1 MARRVY
7 FYIVLLACF
16 TTAPNLFSQ
25 PYPLSGVNGWSLGSV
40 YPLPDTLNTG
50 MQIVP
55 YEPGS
60 NDTVQVFHMAG
71 NTGIDARKDTTYIDS
86 DFSWN
91 RLEMSR
97 TQFCDPDAIK
107 FNFIFNEWI
116 ELESVFIEIGIAH
129 TNGSISGAGRTVELR
144 HGWQTITF
152 GLGESVPRSFVNR
165 MGLSFYLFTS
175 DFKYIRV
182 SVALDSLVFIYNSGA
197 DTLVDDFGD
206 YIPFP
211 DVTDVVKPLPEIP
224 SAYIL
229 HQNHPNPFNPVTKI
243 RYEIPELSPVNLS
256 VYNSLGQ
263 KVKTLVNVQQ
273 PSGIYE
279 ATFNA
284 ASLCS
289 GIYIYVLETE
299 KYVLKRKMILLK

>member
-1 MARRVY
+1 
-7 FYIVLLACF
+7 
-16 TTAPNLFSQ
+16 
-25 PYPLSGVNGWSLGSV
+25 
-40 YPLPDTLNTG
+40 
-50 MQIVP
+50 MQIIP
-55 YEPGS
+55 YGPGS
-60 NDTVQVFHMAG
+60 DDTVQVFYMAG
-71 NTGIDARKDTTYIDS
+71 NTGIDAWKDTTYIDS
-86 DFSWN
+86 HFSWN

-97 TQFCDPDAIK
+97 TQFSDPRAIR
-107 FNFIFNEWI
+107 FNFMFNEWI
-116 ELESVFIEIGIAH
+116 EVESVLMGIGITH
-129 TNGSISGAGRTVELR
+129 INGSVSGAGRTVELR

-152 GLGESVPRSFVNR
+152 GLGESFPRSLVNHT
-165 MGLSFYLFTS
+165 GLSFYLFTS
-175 DFKYIRV
+175 DLKYIRMSV
-182 SVALDSLVFIYNSGA
+182 SLDSLVFIYNSGS

-229 HQNHPNPFNPVTKI
+229 HQNYPNPFNPETKI
-243 RYEIPELSPVNLS
+243 RYEIPELSQVNLS

-263 KVKTLVNVQQ
+263 KVRMLVNSQQ